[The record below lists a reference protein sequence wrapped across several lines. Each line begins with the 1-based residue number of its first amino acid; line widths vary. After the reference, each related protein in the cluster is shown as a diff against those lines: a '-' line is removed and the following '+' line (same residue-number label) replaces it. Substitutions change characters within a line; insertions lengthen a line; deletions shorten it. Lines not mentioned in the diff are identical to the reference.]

1 MGLDFVKLEIGNLVS
16 MGLVWGQ
23 ILRFGFCV
31 ISSSFCHEPNHVN
44 GGNFVQYFI
53 GICKITRA

>member
-23 ILRFGFCV
+23 ILRFGFVLFQVHFVMNLAMLTKATLCN
-31 ISSSFCHEPNHVN
+31 IS
-44 GGNFVQYFI
+44 
-53 GICKITRA
+53 